1 MNTLSCRYIQS
12 TSVIHKYNIE
22 RKRTTDVYMYKKAL
36 INSYSIQCFSFYFQI
51 GRNMNRTE
59 QNRCL
64 FWQKYTSHG
73 HITKI
78 VWKRTKTYTH
88 AHTHTHAS
96 THARTHTRTHAYIHA
111 PTHARTYAHTHT
123 HVHTRTHMCTHT
135 HTHTRIRARTHA
147 HTHACT
153 HTYTIMIK

>member
-64 FWQKYTSHG
+64 FWQKN
-73 HITKI
+73 
-78 VWKRTKTYTH
+78 TH
-88 AHTHTHAS
+88 LMVILQRLYGKEQKHTHTHIHTR

-111 PTHARTYAHTHT
+111 PTHAHTRTYAHTHT

-135 HTHTRIRARTHA
+135 HTHTRIRARTHTHMHA
-147 HTHACT
+147 HTHT
-153 HTYTIMIK
+153 Q